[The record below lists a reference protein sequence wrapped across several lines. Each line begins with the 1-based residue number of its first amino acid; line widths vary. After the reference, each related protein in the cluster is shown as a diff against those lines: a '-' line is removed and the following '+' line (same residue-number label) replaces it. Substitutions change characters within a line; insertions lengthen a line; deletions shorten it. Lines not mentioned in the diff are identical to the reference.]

1 MVIILVQKIRSFCN
15 PPFLPCGCEHS
26 LADAGSGQRSIQCLH
41 KLILQKVELGTTI
54 GHSCL
59 HVVRTFLY
67 EASFTKLKM
76 GNRNFDFP
84 PFLLLPVFLLHP
96 PPAHTDL
103 QIEEG
108 KTGFWG
114 CLALVY
120 SLEIAVWVVERASQ
134 DLVSL

>member
-1 MVIILVQKIRSFCN
+1 MIILVQKNKIFFSILLFC
-15 PPFLPCGCEHS
+15 PVGVSTCCQL
-26 LADAGSGQRSIQCLH
+26 LAVGRGSAQCLH

-67 EASFTKLKM
+67 ETSFTKLKM

-96 PPAHTDL
+96 PAHTDL
-103 QIEEG
+103 QTEEG